1 MAQRKV
7 TSLQWQMAFTAT
19 VTFSDVGND
28 VVLDLPPGFILLDA
42 LLVVTTAF
50 NGTTP
55 TAALKDNKGTP
66 NEVIAAGALTAGVKD
81 IADGMKGL
89 VYPAGGKLTLN
100 PRIAGGT
107 ATAGSAELVVTGIV
121 PGRQNERFGT
131 TNAT

>member
-7 TSLQWQMAFTAT
+7 TSLQWPMAFTAT
-19 VTFSDVGND
+19 VTHQDVGND

-50 NGTTP
+50 DGTTP
-55 TAALKDNKGTP
+55 TAALTDNKGTP
-66 NEVIAAGALTAGVKD
+66 NAVIAAGALTAGPKL
-81 IADGMKGL
+81 IAENMKGL
-89 VYPAGGKLTLN
+89 VYAAGGKLTLN
-100 PRIAGGT
+100 PRVAGGT
-107 ATAGSAELVVTGIV
+107 PTAGVAQLVVTGVV

>member
-7 TSLQWQMAFTAT
+7 TSLQWPMAFTAT

-42 LLVVTTAF
+42 LLAVTTAF

-55 TAALKDNKGTP
+55 TAALTDNKGSP
-66 NEVIAAGALTAGVKD
+66 NAILASAALAAGVQGIAAN
-81 IADGMKGL
+81 MKGL
-89 VYPAGGKLTLN
+89 SYPNGGKLTFN

-107 ATAGSAELVVTGIV
+107 ATAGVAQLVVVGVV
-121 PGRQNERFGT
+121 PLRQNERFGT
-131 TNAT
+131 SIAT